1 MNTKADNTV
10 ACLTQVILSQ
20 QHLFIAEKKNCTSAY
35 KKTRLV
41 KQSNFQKVNYALDT

>member
-20 QHLFIAEKKNCTSAY
+20 QHLFIAEKKTAHLLT
-35 KKTRLV
+35 KRLG
-41 KQSNFQKVNYALDT
+41 S